1 MRIVVSILFFFQ
13 CYIVSGQ
20 QNSIRF
26 YGNGATDIDRIKI
39 PIDNPPKPVDVG
51 GDFTIEFWMKANA
64 GENTA
69 SVCDASQ
76 WYFSNIIVDR
86 DVDGPGDYGD
96 YGIGLGNRKLM
107 VGIERLSNGPQGVCG
122 NTIVDNGMWHH
133 IAVTRKASS
142 GEIKLFIDGV
152 LDGNLASSSA
162 TGDISYR
169 DNRPTSQPNS
179 DPYLVL
185 GAEKHDYPGSLYYK
199 GWMDELRISNVIRYT
214 SNFSV
219 PQDPFAADP
228 QTMALYHFN
237 TGSGT
242 LVPDAL
248 NQSNGVMKLGGS
260 PVGPIWS
267 NDTPFDCNQVVSNT
281 NNSGAGSLRRA
292 ILCAENGQVITFDPL
307 ISGQTITLTNKLVID
322 RNLSILNQNTLP
334 VAIAA
339 LNDAALEV
347 MNTNSLV
354 VKNIHFTTSHVSLP
368 AVKNNGTLQLE
379 NCIVKRN
386 IASAAP
392 VLVNAGN
399 ISYIGTNVIS
409 PQ

>member
-1 MRIVVSILFFFQ
+1 MRIVVSILIFFL
-13 CYIVSGQ
+13 CNIVTGQ
-20 QNSIRF
+20 QSSIRF

-86 DVDGPGDYGD
+86 DVDGSGDYGD

-107 VGIERLSNGPQGVCG
+107 VGVERLSNGPQGVCG
-122 NTIVDNGMWHH
+122 NTIVDNGLWHH
-133 IAVTRKASS
+133 IAVTRKASN
-142 GEIKLFIDGV
+142 GEIKLFVDGV
-152 LDGNLASSSA
+152 LDGSLPTSSA
-162 TGDISYR
+162 SGDISYR
-169 DNRPTSQPNS
+169 DNRPTAQPNS

-199 GWMDELRISNVIRYT
+199 GWIDEFRISNVIRYT

-219 PQDPFAADP
+219 PQDPFAVDA
-228 QTMALYHFN
+228 QTLALYHFN
-237 TGSGT
+237 TGNGT
-242 LVPDAL
+242 LVLDAL
-248 NQSNGVMKLGGS
+248 NLSNGIMKLGGS
-260 PVGPIWS
+260 PVGPVWS

-292 ILCAENGQVITFDPL
+292 ILCAENGQIITFDPL
-307 ISGQTITLTNKLVID
+307 ISGQTITLTSKLIID
-322 RNLSILNQNTLP
+322 RNLSIFNQNSLP
-334 VAIAA
+334 VTISSV
-339 LNDAALEV
+339 NDVALEV
-347 MNTNSLV
+347 LNANTLA
-354 VKNIHFTTSHVSLP
+354 VKNIQFITSNVSVP
-368 AVKNNGTLQLE
+368 TIKNNGSLTME
-379 NCIVKRN
+379 NCLVKRN
-386 IASAAP
+386 VASSAP
-392 VLVNAGN
+392 VMVNTGN
-399 ISYIGTNVIS
+399 IQYVGNNVIS